1 VYVCLDPG
9 ASGHTLDDSPDNA
22 VVPTPMG
29 RRSSDGGDCCS
40 RHSLVQ
46 RPNRRS
52 QPATLTCRFDSN
64 RLRQNP
70 AIDTNE
76 IERELARLEKELQRV
91 VHLAR
96 KSDAAL
102 AALEEQRDEYA
113 GRLQL
118 ARRAEEDVK
127 RRIDEKRVELQRAED
142 EAVIEN
148 YERAVGERE
157 SAAERFASAASA
169 AVAALREYEAAQES
183 VAHALKAV
191 RSRPGAGRSVKS
203 EAEPAIV
210 AQSVE
215 LLVDAVRKRLD
226 TDFERDLVEA
236 AARSPMGHDIKNL
249 PAHLQALARERRLAI
264 LNEATRRD
272 HRGVEGEPRS

>member
-1 VYVCLDPG
+1 
-9 ASGHTLDDSPDNA
+9 
-22 VVPTPMG
+22 M
-29 RRSSDGGDCCS
+29 
-40 RHSLVQ
+40 
-46 RPNRRS
+46 
-52 QPATLTCRFDSN
+52 N

-76 IERELARLEKELQRV
+76 IEKELVRLEKELQRV

-102 AALEEQRDEYA
+102 VALEEQRDEYL
-113 GRLQL
+113 GRLHL

-157 SAAERFASAASA
+157 SAAERFASAAGA
-169 AVAALREYEAAQES
+169 AVAALREYEAVQES
-183 VAHALKAV
+183 VGHALKAV
-191 RSRPGAGRSVKS
+191 RSRPGAGGSVKS

-210 AQSVE
+210 AGSVE

-226 TDFERDLVEA
+226 TDLERDLVEA

-249 PAHLQALARERRLAI
+249 PAHLQALARQRRLAI
-264 LNEATRRD
+264 LNEAARRD
-272 HRGVEGEPRS
+272 RGAEEEPRS

>member
-1 VYVCLDPG
+1 
-9 ASGHTLDDSPDNA
+9 
-22 VVPTPMG
+22 M
-29 RRSSDGGDCCS
+29 
-40 RHSLVQ
+40 
-46 RPNRRS
+46 
-52 QPATLTCRFDSN
+52 
-64 RLRQNP
+64 RQNP

-76 IERELARLEKELQRV
+76 IEKELVRLEKELQRV

-96 KSDAAL
+96 ISDAAV
-102 AALEEQRDEYA
+102 AALEEQRDEYVA
-113 GRLQL
+113 RLQL

-191 RSRPGAGRSVKS
+191 RSRPRAGRSVKS

-210 AQSVE
+210 AESVE
-215 LLVDAVRKRLD
+215 LLVDAARKRLD
-226 TDFERDLVEA
+226 TAFERDVVEA
-236 AARSPMGHDIKNL
+236 AARSPMGYDIKNL
-249 PAHLQALARERRLAI
+249 PAHLQALARERRVAI
-264 LNEATRRD
+264 LNEAARRD
-272 HRGVEGEPRS
+272 RRGVEDEPRS

>member
-1 VYVCLDPG
+1 L
-9 ASGHTLDDSPDNA
+9 
-22 VVPTPMG
+22 
-29 RRSSDGGDCCS
+29 
-40 RHSLVQ
+40 
-46 RPNRRS
+46 
-52 QPATLTCRFDSN
+52 N

-76 IERELARLEKELQRV
+76 IEKELVRLEKELQRV
-91 VHLAR
+91 VYLAR

-102 AALEEQRDEYA
+102 AALEEQRDEYM

-127 RRIDEKRVELQRAED
+127 RRIDEKRDELQRAED

-157 SAAERFASAASA
+157 SAAERFASTASA
-169 AVAALREYEAAQES
+169 AVAALREYKAAQES
-183 VAHALKAV
+183 VAHAVKAV

-210 AQSVE
+210 AESVE
-215 LLVDAVRKRLD
+215 LLVDIVRKRLD
-226 TDFERDLVEA
+226 TDLERDLVEA
-236 AARSPMGHDIKNL
+236 AARSPMGYDIKNL
-249 PAHLQALARERRLAI
+249 PTHLQALARERRLAI
-264 LNEATRRD
+264 LNEAAGRD
-272 HRGVEGEPRS
+272 RGAEDEPRS